1 MSAKKD
7 NIFLEIFARIWAF
20 WGLLSFTIT
29 FLIIVI
35 PALATKLIPNPKG
48 MYWFIKVSQFW
59 TGTWLYMIG
68 CPMKVVGKQHF
79 KKGSTYI
86 ITYNHNALLDVPL
99 SAPFVPGANQTIA
112 KDSFAKVPIFGW
124 FYARGSVLVNRKSL
138 ISRKKSYDLMKAALK
153 QTFHMCIYP
162 EGSRNKTN
170 KPLAPFHDGAFK
182 LAVDTQNAI
191 MPSLI
196 FGTREAM
203 PIHKTFY
210 LLPKK
215 LEIHFLP
222 PIEAGTDA
230 EVLKQKVYETMW
242 NYYESRA

>member
-1 MSAKKD
+1 MPAKKN
-7 NIFLEIFARIWAF
+7 NIFIEIFARIWAF
-20 WGLLSFTIT
+20 WGLVSFTIT

-35 PALATKLIPNPKG
+35 PSLATKFIPNPKG

-59 TGTWLYMIG
+59 MTAWLYMVG
-68 CPMKVVGKQHF
+68 CPMKVVGKQNF

-86 ITYNHNALLDVPL
+86 ITYNHNAMLDVPL

-124 FYARGSVLVNRKSL
+124 FYARGAVLVNRKSL
-138 ISRKKSYDLMKAALK
+138 VSRKKSYELMKAALQ

-182 LAVDTQNAI
+182 LAVDTQKEV
-191 MPSLI
+191 MPSII
-196 FGTREAM
+196 FGTKEAM
-203 PIHKTFY
+203 PIHKPFY

-222 PIEAGTDA
+222 PIAAGTDVEA
-230 EVLKQKVYETMW
+230 LKQQVFETMW
-242 NYYESRA
+242 NYYESSV

>member
-7 NIFLEIFARIWAF
+7 NIFIEIFARIWAF
-20 WGLLSFTIT
+20 WGLVSFTVT

-35 PALATKLIPNPKG
+35 PSLATKLVPNPRG

-59 TGTWLYMIG
+59 MTSWLYMVG
-68 CPMKVVGKQHF
+68 CPMKVVGKQNF

-138 ISRKKSYDLMKAALK
+138 ASRKKSYDLMKAALA

-170 KPLAPFHDGAFK
+170 KSLAPFHDGAFK
-182 LAVDTQNAI
+182 LAVDTQNEV

-196 FGTREAM
+196 FGTKEAM
-203 PIHKTFY
+203 PIHKPFY

-222 PIEAGTDA
+222 PIAAGTDA
-230 EVLKQKVYETMW
+230 DALKQKVFETML

>member
-7 NIFLEIFARIWAF
+7 NILIAIFARIWAF
-20 WGLLSFTIT
+20 WGLVSFTLT

-35 PALATKLIPNPKG
+35 PSLATKLIPNPKG

-59 TGTWLYMIG
+59 MASWLYMIG
-68 CPMKVVGKQHF
+68 CPMKVVGKQNF
-79 KKGSTYI
+79 KKGATYI

-138 ISRKKSYDLMKAALK
+138 ASRKKSYDLMKDALK

-191 MPSLI
+191 MPSII

-203 PIHKTFY
+203 PIHKPFY
-210 LLPKK
+210 LLPTK

-222 PIEAGTDA
+222 PIEAGTNADT
-230 EVLKQKVYETMW
+230 LKQQVFETMW
-242 NYYESRA
+242 HYYENRA

>member
-1 MSAKKD
+1 MSTKKD
-7 NIFLEIFARIWAF
+7 NIFVAIFARIWAF
-20 WGLLSFTIT
+20 WGLVSFTVT
-29 FLIIVI
+29 FLVIVI

-59 TGTWLYMIG
+59 MTAWLYMVG
-68 CPMKVVGKQHF
+68 CPMKVVGKQNF

-138 ISRKKSYDLMKAALK
+138 VSRKKSYDLMKAALQ
-153 QTFHMCIYP
+153 QTLHMCIYP

-191 MPSLI
+191 MPSI
-196 FGTREAM
+196 IWGTREAM
-203 PIHKTFY
+203 PIHKPFY
-210 LLPKK
+210 LLPKR

-222 PIEAGTDA
+222 PIQAGTDA
-230 EVLKQKVYETMW
+230 EALKQQVFETMW
-242 NYYESRA
+242 NYYESRT

>member
-1 MSAKKD
+1 MSARKE
-7 NIFLEIFARIWAF
+7 NIFLAIFARIWAL
-20 WGLLSFTIT
+20 WGLVSFTLT

-35 PALATKLIPNPKG
+35 PSLATKLIPNPKG

-59 TGTWLYMIG
+59 MASWLYMIG
-68 CPMKVVGKQHF
+68 CPMKVVGKQNF
-79 KKGSTYI
+79 KKGDTYI

-138 ISRKKSYDLMKAALK
+138 GSRKKSYDLMKAALK

-170 KPLAPFHDGAFK
+170 NPLAPFHDGAFK

-191 MPSLI
+191 MPSII

-203 PIHKTFY
+203 PIHKPLY
-210 LLPKK
+210 LLPTK

-230 EVLKQKVYETMW
+230 DALKKQVFETMW

>member
-1 MSAKKD
+1 MAAKKD
-7 NIFLEIFARIWAF
+7 NILIEIFARIWAF
-20 WGLLSFTIT
+20 WGLLSFTVT

-35 PALATKLIPNPKG
+35 PSLATKLIPNPKG

-59 TGTWLYMIG
+59 VTIWLYMVG
-68 CPMKVVGKQHF
+68 CPMKVIGKQNF

-138 ISRKKSYDLMKAALK
+138 SSRKKSYDLMKAALQ

-182 LAVDTQNAI
+182 LAVDTQNEI
-191 MPSLI
+191 MPSII
-196 FGTREAM
+196 FGTKEAM

-222 PIEAGTDA
+222 PIAAGTDA
-230 EVLKQKVYETMW
+230 DALKQQVFETMW

>member
-7 NIFLEIFARIWAF
+7 NIFVVIFARIWAF
-20 WGLLSFTIT
+20 WGLLSFTVT

-138 ISRKKSYDLMKAALK
+138 TSRKKSYDLMRAALK

-230 EVLKQKVYETMW
+230 EALKQKVYETMW

>member
-7 NIFLEIFARIWAF
+7 TIFLEIFARIWAF
-20 WGLLSFTIT
+20 WGLISFTVT

-35 PALATKLIPNPKG
+35 PSLATKLIPNPKG

-59 TGTWLYMIG
+59 MASWLYMIG
-68 CPMKVVGKQHF
+68 CPMKVVGKQNF

-124 FYARGSVLVNRKSL
+124 FYTRGSVLVNRKSVA
-138 ISRKKSYDLMKAALK
+138 SKKKSYDLMKAALQ

-170 KPLAPFHDGAFK
+170 NPLAPFHDGAFK
-182 LAVDTQNAI
+182 LAVDTQNEI
-191 MPSLI
+191 LPSII

-203 PIHKTFY
+203 PIRKSFY
-210 LLPKK
+210 LVPKR

-222 PIEAGTDA
+222 PIEAGNDA
-230 EVLKQKVYETMW
+230 TALKQKVYETMW
-242 NYYESRA
+242 NYYESRK